1 MVVVDFTTTIFLNQI
16 KNMKKYIIG
25 VALALIVLG
34 CKTIGSIT
42 QNAPSDY
49 RPQFHYLPEKNW
61 VNDPNGLVYLDGE
74 YHLFYQYNPFGDLW
88 GHMSWGHAVSKD
100 LKKWA
105 ELPVAIPEKKNA
117 DGTTTMIFSGCAVVD
132 SLNTSGFFEEGYKK
146 GMVAIFTSHID
157 DNGKGMA
164 QHQSLAFSSDKG
176 RTWKMYDKN
185 PVLDIGL
192 KDFRDPNVIWYPE
205 RNVWVMTVVKALEYT
220 VQFYESKN
228 LKSWKLLS
236 EFGKQGDVSR
246 IWECPSLI
254 KVPVENEP
262 NPKWVLM
269 LSSGSRNNN
278 LLGVQYFVGDFDG
291 MKFVPQKQE
300 TLFFDSGYDS
310 YATIPFF
317 NLPKSHLKPVY
328 LSWASDWEYARD
340 VPTTGF
346 RGQFTLPREV
356 ILYKNQEGLYR
367 LKQSAIVDSSI
378 PTTIKSLKSGEKLKS
393 KILKSNQN
401 LYRLILD
408 IDIRDS
414 KGLEL
419 ILLKNGDEKTILNF
433 DSQKNILSLDR
444 RNSGNVSFNKKFPN
458 LNQIELIPENGKIKL
473 DILVDKSIIEVFAND
488 GKEAITS
495 LVYPTFG
502 SSDIELNWK

>member
-1 MVVVDFTTTIFLNQI
+1 
-16 KNMKKYIIG
+16 MKKYIIG
-25 VALALIVLG
+25 VALALIALG
-34 CKTIGSIT
+34 CKTTVNISK
-42 QNAPSDY
+42 NAPSDY

-100 LKKWA
+100 LKKWE

-146 GMVAIFTSHID
+146 GMVAIFTSHV
-157 DNGKGMA
+157 DNKGMGMA
-164 QHQSLAFSSDKG
+164 QHQSLAYSKDKG

-220 VQFYESKN
+220 VQFYESKD

-317 NLPKSHLKPVY
+317 NLPKSHVKPVY

-408 IDIRDS
+408 IDVRDS

-419 ILLKNGDEKTILNF
+419 ILLKNGNEKTILNF

>member
-1 MVVVDFTTTIFLNQI
+1 
-16 KNMKKYIIG
+16 MKKYIIG

>member
-1 MVVVDFTTTIFLNQI
+1 MVVVYFTTTIFLNQI

-25 VALALIVLG
+25 VALALIALG
-34 CKTIGSIT
+34 CKTTGSIT
-42 QNAPSDY
+42 QNTPSDY
-49 RPQFHYLPEKNW
+49 RPQYHYLPEKNW

-88 GHMSWGHAVSKD
+88 GHMSWGHAINKD
-100 LKKWA
+100 LKKWE
-105 ELPVAIPEKKNA
+105 ELPVAIPEKQNA

-157 DNGKGMA
+157 DKGKGMA

-205 RNVWVMTVVKALEYT
+205 RNVWIMTVVKALEYT
-220 VQFYESKN
+220 VQFYESKD
-228 LKSWKLLS
+228 LKNWNLLS

-317 NLPKSHLKPVY
+317 NLPKSHKKPVY

-346 RGQFTLPREV
+346 RGLFTLPREV
-356 ILYKNQEGLYR
+356 ILYKNQEGFYR
-367 LKQSAIVDSSI
+367 LKQSVIVDTSI
-378 PTTIKSLKSGEKLKS
+378 PTIIKSLKSGEKLKS

-408 IDIRDS
+408 MDVRDS

-419 ILLKNGDEKTILNF
+419 ILLKNGAEKTILNF
-433 DSQKNILSLDR
+433 DSQKNILILDR
-444 RNSGNVSFNKKFPN
+444 RNSGNVSFSKKFPN
-458 LNQIELIPENGKIKL
+458 INQIELIPENGKIKL
-473 DILVDKSIIEVFAND
+473 DILVDKSIIEVFANG
-488 GKEAITS
+488 GKESITS